1 MWQRMAGGLILVMAA
16 LIFSCAPQPYH
27 ATPPPKEGTIE
38 LIVRVD
44 DVGLLHATNA
54 AALALMEESIATDFS
69 VVVNTGWFPEIAR
82 GLAARNDVSLGVQL
96 TLTSPWR
103 HFRWGPVSTHPA
115 VQLLRGPDGFFPPVF
130 ATLQNHGSDSLAVI
144 TEFRAQIERARQAGM
159 TLTYLHFPQP
169 REAFPTWM
177 TPILETLA
185 REFRLGITG
194 YFDARPTPPISGAT
208 AEAVEAALIDVLNG
222 LTPGRW
228 VLAAPAG
235 DNSPEMR
242 AAGLP
247 DRAGAVHR
255 QHLMR
260 ALRSSV
266 VAALCVE
273 RGIQLLSYRD
283 LLHRSGLLE
292 KQMTQK

>member
-1 MWQRMAGGLILVMAA
+1 MWQRMAGGLMLVMAA
-16 LIFSCAPQPYH
+16 LVFACAPQPYH

-54 AALALMEESIATDFS
+54 AALALMEASVATDFS

-82 GLAARNDVSLGVQL
+82 ALAARNDVSLGVQL

-103 HFRWGPVSTHPA
+103 HFRWGPVSTAPVA
-115 VQLLRGPDGFFPPVF
+115 QLLRGPDGFFPPVF
-130 ATLQNHGSDSLAVI
+130 AALQNHGSDTLAVI
-144 TEFRAQIERARQAGM
+144 TEFRAQIERARRAGL

-169 REAFPTWM
+169 RAAFPTWM
-177 TPILETLA
+177 TSILETLA
-185 REFRLGITG
+185 REYRLGITG
-194 YFDARPTPPISGAT
+194 YFDARPTPPIFGAT
-208 AEAVEAALIDVLNG
+208 AEAVKAALIDVLNG

-235 DNSPEMR
+235 DDSPEMQH
-242 AAGLP
+242 AGLP
-247 DRAGAVHR
+247 DSTGAAYRKHV
-255 QHLMR
+255 MR
-260 ALRSSV
+260 ALRSNV

-273 RGIQLLSYRD
+273 RGIERVSYRD
-283 LLHRSGLLE
+283 LLCRAGLLE
-292 KQMTQK
+292 KQITQK